1 VDRSVELPEQAAR
14 DVRETNVKSF
24 IGKLLKAEKDLAFYP
39 RGNPAVVDAMRQCE
53 DAQSKAIGNRGTI
66 SLFVSRDHFF
76 LDNRPLFPAAS
87 PERRFAA
94 ELFLL
99 GVRRV
104 RFTGEARAPEFE
116 RFMEAFHEARGG
128 HISFEAILN
137 VLRERR
143 IKGIEL
149 DRISNL
155 EIVDESSLVEEIDLT
170 LERLDDEQEAA
181 SDTQAVVNDLYVR
194 IMPGTLDPPRLAK
207 LMENPVRVKEAFGRL
222 ARARAGTSGN
232 TVAIEV
238 AARVLRDITTAIE
251 EAPLKERTGL
261 YRTTA
266 ELLLNTAQP
275 LRTQLLME
283 KILPHVTGD
292 SHEGALLQSLTDKEL
307 VELLAMHV
315 PLHQGTVS
323 VIAKSFR
330 NLGLSLP
337 KRQSI
342 LSLIKGGASAG
353 GPESERYAALFD
365 ALSTVPVS
373 DPMTD
378 RSNGLP
384 SSNTEYEMPG
394 AEAIE
399 LTHDETALIEESV
412 KTAGVAATIE
422 NMPVLLDLLHLEDD
436 DLRYRSVLDAL
447 EAIRNE
453 ALKEKNLDAALKVVA
468 GYAREKE
475 RRGLDAKETELIRR
489 ALERAS
495 AQETI
500 MQLVD
505 MSLHLDKSSPEYA
518 LILGYLHTLSDR
530 TYYVLLER
538 LEEESSKSLRL
549 AIRGLLIA
557 LGKVNMSTLSAR
569 VLHKQWFVARNVVS
583 ILGEIGGESAVE
595 VLAAAVRHE
604 EPRVRREALNALG
617 KIGGERSAQ
626 IIATALEDR
635 DDQVRL
641 CAARWLTT
649 VGDSAPVEALVAIV
663 KSSRFRRMDLETVL
677 LAVRSIAQ
685 RDGIVP
691 AQFLEQ
697 IARKRITAL
706 FGSGKQIAA
715 GAAAAL
721 RAKAN

>member
-1 VDRSVELPEQAAR
+1 
-14 DVRETNVKSF
+14 
-24 IGKLLKAEKDLAFYP
+24 
-39 RGNPAVVDAMRQCE
+39 
-53 DAQSKAIGNRGTI
+53 
-66 SLFVSRDHFF
+66 
-76 LDNRPLFPAAS
+76 
-87 PERRFAA
+87 
-94 ELFLL
+94 
-99 GVRRV
+99 
-104 RFTGEARAPEFE
+104 
-116 RFMEAFHEARGG
+116 
-128 HISFEAILN
+128 
-137 VLRERR
+137 
-143 IKGIEL
+143 
-149 DRISNL
+149 
-155 EIVDESSLVEEIDLT
+155 
-170 LERLDDEQEAA
+170 
-181 SDTQAVVNDLYVR
+181 
-194 IMPGTLDPPRLAK
+194 
-207 LMENPVRVKEAFGRL
+207 
-222 ARARAGTSGN
+222 
-232 TVAIEV
+232 
-238 AARVLRDITTAIE
+238 
-251 EAPLKERTGL
+251 
-261 YRTTA
+261 
-266 ELLLNTAQP
+266 
-275 LRTQLLME
+275 
-283 KILPHVTGD
+283 
-292 SHEGALLQSLTDKEL
+292 
-307 VELLAMHV
+307 
-315 PLHQGTVS
+315 
-323 VIAKSFR
+323 
-330 NLGLSLP
+330 
-337 KRQSI
+337 
-342 LSLIKGGASAG
+342 
-353 GPESERYAALFD
+353 
-365 ALSTVPVS
+365 
-373 DPMTD
+373 
-378 RSNGLP
+378 
-384 SSNTEYEMPG
+384 MPG

-595 VLAAAVRHE
+595 VLAAALRHE